1 MEITLQEDAHDYK
14 HFLDGTSEYEWIQV
28 WDVATNALYPIEEA
42 TKKHAKFLSS

>member
-1 MEITLQEDAHDYK
+1 MGIALQEDARGYE

-28 WDVATNALYPIEEA
+28 WDVATNALDQIEEE